1 MSERLKQKLVMRGLR
16 IMASP
21 GAIGLGV
28 AGYDTV
34 HIEKCWFS
42 PVPPPPPRMDVGW
55 LGRTGL
61 LDPAHPQIG
70 MPG

>member
-1 MSERLKQKLVMRGLR
+1 MSERPKQKLVMRGLR

-21 GAIGLGV
+21 GAINFL
-28 AGYDTV
+28 ATGYDSV

-42 PVPPPPPRMDVGW
+42 PVPRPIRMDIGW

-61 LDPAHPQIG
+61 LDPAHPQTG
-70 MPG
+70 TPR